1 MLIWENDD
9 QQLDLGVCLGVIL
22 PRGKQ
27 SWRVGYGRYG
37 PPPRITLHHPAISTI
52 PKHKVMPPS
61 FQLVFTPPSM
71 VTLFHHH
78 KPNS

>member
-27 SWRVGYGRYG
+27 SPRYLNHTQAQGDAPYFSVGLYPPIYGYF
-37 PPPRITLHHPAISTI
+37 ISS
-52 PKHKVMPPS
+52 P
-61 FQLVFTPPSM
+61 
-71 VTLFHHH
+71 
-78 KPNS
+78 